1 MAPIFSFVQ
10 AGNNAGT
17 SHTWLAAGNFLDV
30 IPYEGKYDA
39 QPMAAFGFNG
49 TAIEYIHR
57 PELLQIN
64 GQVRDLKWINRTGEK
79 LLMVAENDK
88 ELLFYEFRPTN

>member
-1 MAPIFSFVQ
+1 M
-10 AGNNAGT
+10 
-17 SHTWLAAGNFLDV
+17 WLAAGNFLDV

-39 QPMAAFGFNG
+39 QPLAAFGFKG
-49 TAIEYIHR
+49 SAIEYIHR

-64 GQVRDLKWINRTGEK
+64 GQVRDLKWINRGNPPAGGRSEK

-88 ELLFYEFRPTN
+88 ELLFYKFRPTN